1 MTKTVFEKAD
11 QLKDLNTQLVLH
23 FEKLGKVIEN
33 LLWQQAL
40 EHELSPLQIRILLTI
55 QYKNEEITASRLAK
69 QFNLSKATISVAL
82 RPLEEK
88 KMLFRKA
95 SDKDGRSS
103 ILYLTDWGKQIAHIS
118 GFYLEPL
125 QQVVAPISIS
135 DKEII
140 LKNVKGILGKFD
152 VDI

>member
-1 MTKTVFEKAD
+1 MAKTVFEKAD
-11 QLKDLNTQLVLH
+11 QLKDLNTQLVLN

-33 LLWQQAL
+33 LLWQQAS

-55 QYKNEEITASRLAK
+55 QYKKTDISASQLAK

-88 KMLFRKA
+88 KMLVKKI
-95 SDKDGRSS
+95 SEQDGRSS
-103 ILYLTDWGKQIAHIS
+103 YLHLTDWGKQIAHIS

-125 QQVVAPISIS
+125 YQVITPISIEE
-135 DKEII
+135 KEVI
-140 LKNVKGILGKFD
+140 LKNVKGILGKFETE
-152 VDI
+152 